1 MIDKEEVKHI
11 AELARLNLSVEEE
24 EEFSKELSLIL
35 DYVGKLEKI
44 DTEKI
49 EPTSHPFEAKNVM
62 REDAIKGL
70 NHRLAEKLRNAA
82 PNIKKGYL
90 KVKTIFKTSD

>member
-24 EEFSKELSLIL
+24 EKFSKELSLIL

-49 EPTSHPFEAKNVM
+49 EPTSHPFEARNVM
-62 REDAIKGL
+62 RGDVVKES
-70 NHRLAEKLRNAA
+70 NHGLAEKLRDAA
-82 PNIKKGYL
+82 PSIKKGYV
-90 KVKTIFKTSD
+90 KVKTIFKSSD